1 MHGKKVKFLQKG
13 IVCLQQFEYKLRL
26 CIISL
31 QERNPLQ
38 VLLLK
43 WFSDIYKILREET
56 RVSEN
61 LYTD

>member
-1 MHGKKVKFLQKG
+1 MHGKEVKFLQKG

-38 VLLLK
+38 VLLH
-43 WFSDIYKILREET
+43 KILMLFQKKINGFLIFT
-56 RVSEN
+56 KFC
-61 LYTD
+61 